1 MVLGTFGLVSQTSMN
16 FSVGDGF
23 KVFVGDLDI
32 TNAVQGLNLKRPMA
46 EIMTPQSWTGSLTL
60 STLLDPTLIIESLD
74 DLLNPP
80 RWARGQFPVTVTL
93 RNSLFATLRIMEY
106 FYDEDLMTGEAELGD
121 ILTLVDFRSPA
132 EDYSQNFKPCAPVS
146 IQEIVETGL
155 KAAGITNYQIQVQ
168 GSVPVPPDKP
178 SGSWIQWIQ
187 SYLGERG
194 FWLYVDPNEVVRV
207 EKYPTT
213 YSPILRRTRL
223 LVENYKRERSPDYP
237 PEKLTITATGQKF
250 NSCDGE
256 PEGIPDISEE
266 FGSLP
271 SEDGDGGGSGNVL
284 LSRTTTVL
292 VKKPIFG
299 QTQSG
304 SDGKAEVRSTK
315 VEQALGAVFP
325 KTEEGNTSLVTTV
338 LTVTKKRYNDKRFL
352 EAEEIIVDKLL
363 GLCLPEAFEGDKQL
377 IPGAEKTLITYSE
390 MIPGI
395 SVQSGLGEGIAAVRP
410 GMMGSGIL
418 VYKKTD
424 YSTLFASGTKA
435 TKLEGGGSKPN
446 QIRWN
451 RNTNTLTTE
460 EWRTPS
466 GTISAIGSGVE
477 ADECPCNE
485 ARYVKKVS
493 KRTQVVSS
501 AQSVKVQGKAYTE
514 DENYFSFSG
523 LVSSSRDSG
532 SQNNTTFPNW
542 DKIDSECPVCQIA
555 LKETTG
561 FAQVSFTTFRERES
575 VISADTL
582 NTSAECQSLAKL
594 MGGLAHQRY
603 HQRLITMPM
612 ATEYLTSNKP
622 FTVADV
628 HNGRFVL
635 DAPSLVVTENE
646 MSISWTG
653 NYVGS
658 IAPVEPNKRLPI
670 WIPTTGATGG
680 TLTSMNYP
688 EPVVIPQGQ
697 YFTLPV
703 LGAGGTFPYSYVFTG
718 LPVGMGV
725 SGQVVNINPTTSY
738 PPIITGV
745 PTTPGDYVV
754 SVQVTDFCGVVSTSF
769 LTITVAPPASA
780 VSTLTNRNEVTQLI
794 LDMTTLTPLPESSVI
809 TNPLVLNVIFA
820 SDFSVGNPSVV
831 LNVVEAGVRLS
842 SRNLVALNNVTTSA
856 ILSPLLAVNSVS
868 SN

>member
-1 MVLGTFGLVSQTSMN
+1 MN

-32 TNAVQGLNLKRPMA
+32 TPAVQGLNLKRPMT

-60 STLLDPTLIIESLD
+60 STLLDPALVLESLD
-74 DLLNPP
+74 DLLNPT

-93 RNSLFATLRIMEY
+93 RNTLFATLRIMEY
-106 FYDEDLMTGEAELGD
+106 FYDEDSMTGEAELGD

-132 EDYSQNFKPCAPVS
+132 EDYSQNFKPCAPVT
-146 IQEIVETGL
+146 IQEIVQTGL
-155 KAAGITNYQIQVQ
+155 KAAGVTSYQIQVP

-187 SYLGERG
+187 GYLGERG
-194 FWLYVDPNEVVRV
+194 YWLYVDPSEVVRV
-207 EKYPTT
+207 EKYPMTH
-213 YSPILRRTRL
+213 SPSLRRHRN
-223 LVENYKRERSPDYP
+223 LVESFKRERSPDYP

-256 PEGIPDISEE
+256 PEGVPDISEE
-266 FGSLP
+266 FGSLS
-271 SEDGDGGGSGNVL
+271 SEDGGGADNVL

-292 VKKPIFG
+292 VKKPLFG
-299 QTQSG
+299 QEQSG
-304 SDGKAEVRSTK
+304 SDGQAEVRRTK

-325 KTEEGNTSLVTTV
+325 KTEEGNTTLVTTV
-338 LTVTKKRYNDKRFL
+338 VTVTKKKYNNKRFL
-352 EAEEIIVDKLL
+352 EAEETVVDKLL

-377 IPGAEKTLITYSE
+377 IPGAEKTLVTYSE
-390 MIPGI
+390 LNPGI
-395 SVQSGLGEGIAAVRP
+395 SVQSGLGGGITVVRP
-410 GMMGSGIL
+410 GMPGSGIL
-418 VYKKTD
+418 VYKKTE

-435 TKLEGGGSKPN
+435 TKLEGGGTKSG
-446 QIRWN
+446 QIRWEQN
-451 RNTNTLTTE
+451 INTLTTE
-460 EWRTPS
+460 EWQTPS
-466 GTISAIGSGVE
+466 GTFSAIGGDGVP

-485 ARYVKKVS
+485 ARYVKRVS
-493 KRTQVVSS
+493 KRTQTVSS
-501 AQSVKVQGKAYTE
+501 AKTVKVQSKAYTE
-514 DENYFSFSG
+514 DENYYSFSG
-523 LVSSSRDSG
+523 LVASSRDST

-555 LKETTG
+555 LKESTG
-561 FAQVSFTTFRERES
+561 FAQVSFTAFRERES
-575 VISADTL
+575 VISASTL

-603 HQRLITMPM
+603 RQRLITMPM
-612 ATEYLTSNKP
+612 ATEYLTNNKP
-622 FTVADV
+622 FTVADI

-635 DAPSLVVTENE
+635 DAPAVVVTENE
-646 MSISWTG
+646 MSVSWTG
-653 NYVGS
+653 NYVGAV
-658 IAPVEPNKRLPI
+658 APVEPNKRLPI
-670 WIPTTGATGG
+670 WIPTTGETGG

-688 EPVVIPQGQ
+688 EPVVVPQGQ

-725 SGQVVNINPTTSY
+725 SGQVVNINPTTNY

-745 PTTPGDYVV
+745 PTTPGDHVV

-780 VSTLTNRNEVTQLI
+780 VSTLTNKTEVTQFI
-794 LDMTTLTPLPESSVI
+794 FDMTTLTPLPESPVV
-809 TNPLVLNVIFA
+809 TNPLVLNVVFA
-820 SDFSVGNPSVV
+820 SDFSVGSPSVR
-831 LNVVEAGVRLS
+831 LNVVEGGVVLS
-842 SRNLVALNNVTTSA
+842 SRNLPVRNNVITTE
-856 ILSPLLAVNSVS
+856 ILSPRLALNSVS